1 MKSFKIKALVLALLV
16 SVAFLAVWY
25 VRAQRFKDAFPRIQA
40 GDAKE
45 QVIRE
50 LGQPGEISPCF
61 HWRDDGELQRKCAEV
76 FWYYSFLERRGV
88 AFDIDGRVIY
98 TTYSVSP

>member
-1 MKSFKIKALVLALLV
+1 MKSFKIRALVLALLI
-16 SVAFLAVWY
+16 SIAFVAGWCS
-25 VRAQRFKDAFPRIQA
+25 RAQRFKDAFPRIQA
-40 GDAKE
+40 GDRKE
-45 QVIRE
+45 QVISD

-61 HWRDDGELQRKCAEV
+61 HWKDESEEQKKCAEV

-88 AFDIDGRVIY
+88 AFDSDGRVIY